1 MLIRMAAIRTDSLPA
16 KGSLWRTQEL
26 VDLGV
31 GKRSIAALVAGGGL
45 IRLRQGCYIRGS
57 IWMKQSPVVRNL
69 QLIHAHAHGTRTT
82 STGSLVYS
90 HTSGARLRGLYL
102 WNVDN
107 RIHLTQRTRP
117 SADRHGADVVCH
129 TADVAETDKAI
140 VSGLPTTTLER
151 TAVDCCLL
159 LPYRQALILV
169 DHALRLGADRTALEA
184 AAAGLDGRRGIRNL
198 RRVLA
203 AADPRSE
210 SPGETLAR
218 DLIARLRIPAPE
230 PQVEVMTRHGR
241 YRLDF
246 AWKQRKVALEF
257 DGKTKYFDYRP
268 TDQVLFEERQREKAL
283 TEDGW
288 TVIRI
293 EWKDLFR
300 ELEFRNRLLRA
311 LGADA
316 DRR

>member
-1 MLIRMAAIRTDSLPA
+1 MTEPQPSPHPRLPET
-16 KGSLWRTQEL
+16 GSLWRTQEL
-26 VDLGV
+26 LDLGV
-31 GKRSIAALVAGGGL
+31 GKRSIAALVAAGTL
-45 IRLRQGCYIRGS
+45 VRLRHGCYIRGS
-57 IWMKQSPVVRNL
+57 AWTKQGPGVRNL

-82 STGSLVYS
+82 STGSFRYS

-102 WNVDN
+102 WKVDN

-117 SADRHGADVVCH
+117 SGDRHGRDVVCH
-129 TADVAETDKAI
+129 TAELAEADRA
-140 VSGLPTTTLER
+140 VVRGLRTTTLER
-151 TAVDCCLL
+151 TAVDCGLL
-159 LPYRQALILV
+159 LPYRQALILM
-169 DHALRLGADRTALEA
+169 DHALRLGADRTMLDAK
-184 AAAGLDGRRGIRNL
+184 AAGLDGRRGIRNL

-210 SPGETLAR
+210 SPGETLTR
-218 DLIARLRIPAPE
+218 DLIARLRIPSPE
-230 PQVEVMTRHGR
+230 PQVEVMTRRGR

-257 DGKTKYFDYRP
+257 DGKAKYFDYRP
-268 TDQVLFEERQREKAL
+268 TEEVLFEERQREKAL

-300 ELEFRNRLLRA
+300 ELEFRNRLLHA
-311 LGADA
+311 LGG
-316 DRR
+316 

>member
-1 MLIRMAAIRTDSLPA
+1 MLVRMAAIGTHSLPA

-26 VDLGV
+26 LDLGV
-31 GKRSIAALVAGGGL
+31 GKRSIAALVAAGTL
-45 IRLRQGCYIRGS
+45 VRLRQGCYIRGS
-57 IWMKQSPVVRNL
+57 VWMKQSPRVRNL

-82 STGSLVYS
+82 SSGGARYS

-117 SADRHGADVVCH
+117 SGDCHGRDVVCH
-129 TADVAETDKAI
+129 TADVAEADRAV

-151 TAVDCCLL
+151 TTVDCGLL

-169 DHALRLGADRTALEA
+169 DHALRLGADRTTLDA
-184 AAAGLDGRRGIRNL
+184 AAAALDGRRGIRNL

-203 AADPRSE
+203 AADPSSE
-210 SPGETLAR
+210 SPGETLTR

-230 PQVEVMTRHGR
+230 PQVEVMTRRGR
-241 YRLDF
+241 YRMDF

-257 DGKTKYFDYRP
+257 DGKNKYFDYRP

-300 ELEFRNRLLRA
+300 EQEFRNRLLQA
-311 LGADA
+311 LGD
-316 DRR
+316 

>member
-1 MLIRMAAIRTDSLPA
+1 MTHLQPSPRPELPGN
-16 KGSLWRTQEL
+16 GSLWRTQEL
-26 VDLGV
+26 LDLGV
-31 GKRSIAALVAGGGL
+31 GKRSIAALVEAGTL
-45 IRLRQGCYIRGS
+45 IRLRHGCYIRGS
-57 IWMKQSPVVRNL
+57 VWMKQSPGLRSL

-82 STGSLVYS
+82 SAGTFRYS
-90 HTSGARLRGLYL
+90 HTSAARLFGLYL

-107 RIHLTQRTRP
+107 RIHLTQRTQP
-117 SADRHGADVVCH
+117 SGDRHGRDVVCH
-129 TADVAETDKAI
+129 TADVAETDRAMVK
-140 VSGLPTTTLER
+140 GLRTTTLER
-151 TAVDCCLL
+151 TAVDCGLL
-159 LPYRQALILV
+159 LPYRQGLILM
-169 DHALRLGADRTALEA
+169 DHALRLGADKIKLDAE
-184 AAAGLDGRRGIRNL
+184 AAGLDGRRGIRNL

-218 DLIARLRIPAPE
+218 DVISRLRIPAPE
-230 PQVEVMTRHGR
+230 PQVEVMTRRGR
-241 YRLDF
+241 YRLDL

-268 TDQVLFEERQREKAL
+268 TEQVLFEERQREKAL

-300 ELEFRNRLLRA
+300 ELEFRNRLLPV
-311 LGADA
+311 LD
-316 DRR
+316 D